1 MLDTGTTECC
11 TGALPLAGYMLT
23 CPFSPQLIYCEGLEN
38 MKNPFFPFQNLATVK
53 FKINY
58 LQGFLD
64 REGDRMLKGSKA
76 EVSIPADRST
86 VAGSQKEGK
95 KLHVKIRGQKDFLS

>member
-1 MLDTGTTECC
+1 
-11 TGALPLAGYMLT
+11 
-23 CPFSPQLIYCEGLEN
+23 
-38 MKNPFFPFQNLATVK
+38 MKNLFFPFQNPAAVK
-53 FKINY
+53 FKIKY

-86 VAGSQKEGK
+86 VAGSPKEGK
-95 KLHVKIRGQKDFLS
+95 KLHMKIPGQKDFLS